1 MQLAR
6 VDYLR
11 SRTLLVLSGV
21 PGGKPW
27 NEVRLYGMDITKYC
41 LEIYRLEFPSAL
53 LPILPTNS
61 LISIVD
67 NSCPQ
72 KSV

>member
-41 LEIYRLEFPSAL
+41 LEIYRLEFSSKSLSAIFPL
-53 LPILPTNS
+53 SENPYF
-61 LISIVD
+61 
-67 NSCPQ
+67 
-72 KSV
+72 